1 MKIQK
6 SYIDDGSA
14 LYLVPTPIG
23 NYEDMTF
30 RSVETLKN
38 VDYIF
43 CEDTRV
49 TKVLLSHFNISTPL
63 KNYHIFNEDIAYK
76 EIIDLLKEG
85 KNIALVSDA
94 GLPCI
99 SDPGYL
105 VAAHA
110 IKEGIKVISLPGA
123 SASLTALIA
132 SGLPCEK
139 FYFNGFLNSR
149 QSQRIKELNNLKD
162 KKETLIIYEAPHRI
176 HETLKDMYEV
186 LGDRRITIAR
196 ELTKHYEEYTR
207 TTLKALQGEDL
218 NLKGEMVLIVEGAN
232 IDSNTLELNNLSI
245 QDHFNHYIS
254 EGLDEKEA
262 LKKVAKDRGLAKS
275 DVYKEIKV
283 K

>member
-23 NYEDMTF
+23 NYDDMTF

-63 KNYHIFNEDIAYK
+63 KNYHIFNEDVVSN
-76 EIIDLLKEG
+76 EIIDLLKSG
-85 KNIALVSDA
+85 HNIALVSDA

-132 SGLPCEK
+132 SGLSCEK

-176 HETLKDMYEV
+176 HETLKDMYSV
-186 LGDRRITIAR
+186 FGDRKIVIAR

-207 TTLKALQGEDL
+207 TTLSALQDVDL
-218 NLKGEMVLIVEGAN
+218 NLKGEMVLIVEGASL
-232 IDSNTLELNNLSI
+232 DSCILELNSLSI
-245 QDHFNHYIS
+245 KNHFNHYID

-262 LKKVAKDRGLAKS
+262 LKKVAKDRGVAKG
-275 DVYKEIKV
+275 DIYREIKI